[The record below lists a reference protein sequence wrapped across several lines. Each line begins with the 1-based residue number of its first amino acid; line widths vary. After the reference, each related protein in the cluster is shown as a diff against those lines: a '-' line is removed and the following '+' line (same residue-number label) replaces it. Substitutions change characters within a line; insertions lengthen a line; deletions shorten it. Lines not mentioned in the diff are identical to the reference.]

1 MISPQGHKGTEI
13 SYENNWR
20 LELVGGN
27 GMSTSR
33 DVNYLCFVC
42 GFDSMWTAAEMNHVV
57 SPMAIRQ
64 WSVRLRKIAREFD
77 YE

>member
-1 MISPQGHKGTEI
+1 
-13 SYENNWR
+13 
-20 LELVGGN
+20 
-27 GMSTSR
+27 MSTSR